1 MKMKKVLA
9 STLTICATNFI
20 CGLLILPAE
29 ANTIVY
35 QCVFPE
41 PKEYIF
47 AEKDLTYTYDTITN
61 KVTTSND
68 KITYINAYQMKDALV
83 LIAGEDNSKGINRV
97 SLTTIDNKTG
107 ESIRS
112 VHYIYSKTPKVGEP
126 LTGKCSI
133 K

>member
-9 STLTICATNFI
+9 STLVVCATTFFS
-20 CGLLILPAE
+20 GALILPAE

-47 AEKDLTYTYDTITN
+47 AEKDLSYTYDTITN
-61 KVTTSND
+61 KVITSND
-68 KITYINAYQMKDALV
+68 KITYINAYLMKDALV

-107 ESIRS
+107 AAVRS
-112 VHYIYSKTPKVGEP
+112 VHYIYSKAPKIGES
-126 LTGKCSI
+126 LIGNCSM